1 MIVNCLLLEQKIEEL
16 RALVQAELST
26 SPYVIDYLIAVLLD
40 GMIKD
45 YQRNYAQEIEHW
57 RKIVQLIKE
66 QIAEGKI
73 EDEIKGTNGNS

>member
-1 MIVNCLLLEQKIEEL
+1 MIVNCLLLEQKVEEL
-16 RALVQAELST
+16 RTLIQSELST

-45 YQRNYAQEIEHW
+45 YQRNYTQEIEHW

-66 QIAEGKI
+66 QIANGNVA
-73 EDEIKGTNGNS
+73 DETERTNGNS